1 MFPANGNAKVL
12 VNLGTQSIESRMKF
26 LEREKKEQDTYL
38 SAKYQQCDE
47 EDKKRYR
54 AHCF

>member
-1 MFPANGNAKVL
+1 MFPANSNAKIL
-12 VNLGTQSIESRMKF
+12 VNLGMQSIESRMKF
-26 LEREKKEQDTYL
+26 LERKKEEQETYL

-54 AHCF
+54 THCF